1 MKLADKLAVPA
12 IVIAGGMVYV
22 AEEFN
27 LPYLIPL
34 AMGLFGLFGIIL
46 GIETFTSGKIEM
58 FNRRHSRREH
68 FSGAPA
74 RLFGV
79 MIFLFGIGVTL
90 YAFFEWTQP
99 GTAGKYLAGLVESS
113 RGWSILLIIF
123 GFFTLLF
130 GLIRLIA
137 GSAHRPE
144 ESSGLVEFGYRARGL
159 VNVVVGILLLVA
171 GIWLALK

>member
-1 MKLADKLAVPA
+1 MKIADTLAVPA
-12 IVIAGGMVYV
+12 IVIAGGMVYI

-90 YAFFEWTQP
+90 YAFLEWTQP
-99 GTAGKYLAGLVESS
+99 GTAGKYLAGLVGSS
-113 RGWSILLIIF
+113 RGWGVLLITF

-130 GLIRLIA
+130 GLIRLFA

-144 ESSGLVEFGYRARGL
+144 ERSAVTDFGYRARGA
-159 VNVVVGILLLVA
+159 VNIIIGLAALA
-171 GIWLALK
+171 GGVWLMFK

>member
-99 GTAGKYLAGLVESS
+99 GSAGKYLAGLVESS

-144 ESSGLVEFGYRARGL
+144 ERSGLVDFSYRARGL
-159 VNVVVGILLLVA
+159 VNVVVGVMLIIA
-171 GIWLALK
+171 GVWLIFK

>member
-1 MKLADKLAVPA
+1 MKFADKLAVPA

-27 LPYLIPL
+27 LPYLVPL
-34 AMGLFGLFGIIL
+34 AVGLFGLFGIIL
-46 GIETFTSGKIEM
+46 GIETFTSGRIEM
-58 FNRRHSRREH
+58 FNRLYSRREN
-68 FSGAPA
+68 FTGAPA

-99 GTAGKYLAGLVESS
+99 GMAGKFLEGLVGSS
-113 RGWSILLIIF
+113 RGWGILFITF

-144 ESSGLVEFGYRARGL
+144 ERSGAVDFGYRARGL
-159 VNVVVGILLLVA
+159 VNVVVGVILLVA
-171 GIWLALK
+171 GVWLVFR